1 MSKNN
6 LNKEENQK
14 MYMTWFQNLDKAVM
28 VTVEQGSPRAGQA
41 SPQRA
46 EGLGGTLTSV
56 VAWILTESP
65 HFSGNVT
72 GQQ

>member
-14 MYMTWFQNLDKAVM
+14 MHMTRFQNLDKAVM

-41 SPQRA
+41 SLQRV
-46 EGLGGTLTSV
+46 EGPGG
-56 VAWILTESP
+56 P
-65 HFSGNVT
+65 
-72 GQQ
+72 